1 MLLLEAS
8 KELATL
14 GFTTLHV
21 GVLTANLPARRFYQA
36 MGGLEIGERTF
47 EEGGHLLQGTVYAWT
62 NIVAL
67 ASNCRASC

>member
-1 MLLLEAS
+1 
-8 KELATL
+8 
-14 GFTTLHV
+14 
-21 GVLTANLPARRFYQA
+21 